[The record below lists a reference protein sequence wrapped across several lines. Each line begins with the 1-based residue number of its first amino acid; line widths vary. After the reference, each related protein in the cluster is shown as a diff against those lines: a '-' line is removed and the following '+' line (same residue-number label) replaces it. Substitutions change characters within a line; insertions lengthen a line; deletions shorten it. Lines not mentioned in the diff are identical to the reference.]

1 MNMNYINLFRL
12 ASLRY
17 YELWIIMNY
26 IYEWS
31 NWKPYWRID
40 SRSEIQEDQTSTRLE
55 FVSWMMIYQKI
66 HPNCYYLLMLS
77 QFDDETVDIFVY
89 IVVLLCQSQP
99 SSSLHIRRIVTYLA
113 LATWHQQFRE
123 QNREHYGST
132 NFNIEIWTLKNCLLT
147 RGSLFI
153 KSQAWEFKVLKELML
168 CIRIWFESQR
178 RELKGALKSIGYV
191 DGWNFESWVL
201 RSEQRKAEAKP
212 CLTSLEWLTVAIPL
226 LETGER

>member
-1 MNMNYINLFRL
+1 MN
-12 ASLRY
+12 Y
-17 YELWIIMNY
+17 YELYLWMI
-26 IYEWS
+26 
-31 NWKPYWRID
+31 KLKTLYWRID
-40 SRSEIQEDQTSTRLE
+40 SRSEIQDDQTSIRLE

-99 SSSLHIRRIVTYLA
+99 SSSLQIRRIVTYLA

-212 CLTSLEWLTVAIPL
+212 KPKMAYSRDSFTRDWREIERDWREIRERLER
-226 LETGER
+226 ENRERD